1 MILLKRS
8 DRIGNRRDPEKGRT
22 AMNENNVIVRDFE
35 RPSAELVERFKG
47 IPVANLDDCME
58 RRAAV
63 HSSIKPV
70 GYKGPMVGTAFT
82 VRVPEGDNLM
92 LHAAMEYMKP
102 GDVVVLDAGGYTERA
117 IFGELMAAYMK
128 NRGVLGVVVDGAI
141 RDSESLAEIEGFQV
155 YARSATPDG
164 PFKNGPGAVNVP
176 ITFSGKTVFP
186 GDIVT
191 ADRDG
196 LLFIRPENAEALLE
210 AVHKVEVMEAGI
222 MKLIVEKDE
231 YERPWVKK
239 KLEEIG
245 TEIL

>member
-1 MILLKRS
+1 
-8 DRIGNRRDPEKGRT
+8 
-22 AMNENNVIVRDFE
+22 MNENNVIIRDFE
-35 RPSAELVERFKG
+35 RPPKELVERFRG

-63 HSSIKPV
+63 HSAIKPV

-82 VRVPEGDNLM
+82 IRVPEGDNLM

-128 NRGVLGVVVDGAI
+128 NRGVLGVVIDGAI
-141 RDSESLAEIEGFQV
+141 RDSEALSEMEGFQV
-155 YARSATPDG
+155 YARAATPDG

-176 ITFSGKTVFP
+176 IVFSGKTVYP

-196 LLFIRPENAEALLE
+196 VLFIRPENAEALLE
-210 AVHKVEVMEAGI
+210 AVRKVEETEEGI
-222 MKLIVEKDE
+222 MKNIIEKDE
-231 YERPWVKK
+231 YVRPWVAK
-239 KLEEIG
+239 KLSEIG
-245 TEIL
+245 TEII